1 MKSRSPRKKRKSHKK
16 AGIKQSKQAL
26 DLGEKRS
33 GHPSITATVGSR
45 RGKKGGAEA
54 S

>member
-1 MKSRSPRKKRKSHKK
+1 MAMQRRKVNAA